1 MSNLLA
7 SNSYR
12 LKKILN
18 KLKIT
23 TIIVTHDSYEAFYLG
38 SKCGIIIN
46 QELKQFDDPYKVYH
60 FPNSVEVVNF
70 LNRGILIPA
79 KVTGK
84 NTLESWDLG
93 TIEGNFIKN
102 YPEGV
107 SPKTLQYAV
116 NLAIYPLH
124 VRRIRIDK
132 KTLKMAVR
140 NNLALRLLTTLKYL
154 KPGYSQQTKARRSH
168 HNMSEFVLHT
178 ELGAGYCKSF
188 HKHFNA
194 WLEKFEPAQ
203 PERTCQPTPSQMVP
217 GTEHNAGSH
226 DPSS

>member
-1 MSNLLA
+1 MFKTRLVERPQLA
-7 SNSYR
+7 LTAHR
-12 LKKILN
+12 LKQHYQNMQYTLDTEDLRS
-18 KLKIT
+18 KL
-23 TIIVTHDSYEAFYLG
+23 THGDHIKLALLRQFKSLEPLTQA
-38 SKCGIIIN
+38 
-46 QELKQFDDPYKVYH
+46 LKNHPK
-60 FPNSVEVVNF
+60 
-70 LNRGILIPA
+70 
-79 KVTGK
+79 
-84 NTLESWDLG
+84 
-93 TIEGNFIKN
+93 
-102 YPEGV
+102 GV
-107 SPKTLQYAV
+107 SQKTLQYAV

-140 NNLALRLLTTLKYL
+140 NNLALRLLTSLKYL

-217 GTEHNAGSH
+217 GTEHNAGSR